1 MKRVAPLFALTLLA
15 AACTDEA
22 SGPAARGGEAAGE
35 VAGGS
40 ISDAMIPLEQ
50 LESEGPLAPRQEPA
64 PTDLDAEQPVV
75 TPVEGVE
82 GVEGAPPSEG
92 VEGGE
97 GAPPSEGAEPAPA
110 DPAPET
116 AE

>member
-92 VEGGE
+92 
-97 GAPPSEGAEPAPA
+97 AEPAPA
-110 DPAPET
+110 DPAPEPS
-116 AE
+116 E

>member
-75 TPVEGVE
+75 TPVEGGE
-82 GVEGAPPSEG
+82 GVEG
-92 VEGGE
+92 VE

-110 DPAPET
+110 DPAPGTSE
-116 AE
+116 

>member
-64 PTDLDAEQPVV
+64 RTDLDAEQPVV

-82 GVEGAPPSEG
+82 GVKGATPSG
-92 VEGGE
+92 
-97 GAPPSEGAEPAPA
+97 GAEPAPA
-110 DPAPET
+110 EPAPEPS
-116 AE
+116 E

>member
-75 TPVEGVE
+75 TPVEGGE
-82 GVEGAPPSEG
+82 GVEG
-92 VEGGE
+92 VE

-110 DPAPET
+110 DPATEPSE
-116 AE
+116 

>member
-82 GVEGAPPSEG
+82 G
-92 VEGGE
+92 
-97 GAPPSEGAEPAPA
+97 APPSEGAEPAPA
-110 DPAPET
+110 DPAPEPS
-116 AE
+116 E

>member
-22 SGPAARGGEAAGE
+22 SGPAARGDEAAGE

-92 VEGGE
+92 
-97 GAPPSEGAEPAPA
+97 AEPAPA

-116 AE
+116 SE

>member
-22 SGPAARGGEAAGE
+22 SGPAARVGESAGE

-64 PTDLDAEQPVV
+64 PTDLDAEQPAV
-75 TPVEGVE
+75 TPV
-82 GVEGAPPSEG
+82 EG

-110 DPAPET
+110 DPAPEPS
-116 AE
+116 E